1 MKELLRL
8 DIAGEQLVRI
18 AVVRAAKRAY
28 SNLDR
33 LNAKAC
39 EIVERLLQGHRSKD
53 DCEYTELHG
62 WDSP

>member
-8 DIAGEQLVRI
+8 DIAGEQLVRV
-18 AVVRAAKRAY
+18 AMVGSTKCAY

-39 EIVERLLQGHRSKD
+39 EIVERLLQRH
-53 DCEYTELHG
+53 
-62 WDSP
+62 